1 MRAES
6 LENLAIEQNINK
18 VLREQPNNIEAEQG
32 LLGAILNNNEYLNR
46 VADFLIADYFYLPLH
61 KKIYDNI
68 VKFIEKGMVA
78 NPVTLKNYL
87 EKEEALQELGIKS
100 FDYLVKLAA
109 SATTIVNVE
118 SFARLIYE
126 CAIRRKL
133 ITIGEDIV
141 NDSYSDNSDEDGFKQ
156 IENAEQ
162 KLFNLAIQGQA
173 DSKILTLKD
182 SIKIT
187 LKRLDTALKRGG
199 GVSGVTT
206 GFIEL
211 DNLLGG
217 LQNSDLLILA
227 ARPSMGKT
235 SLAINIAL
243 NAAES
248 FLEENK
254 KTREGKPKSV
264 GIFSLEMSS
273 EQIAMRMLSVK
284 TKINGSKIRLGTI
297 KQEELALLSSETNN
311 LNQLPVFIDDSAA
324 ISISALRTRAR
335 RLKRQHNLGF
345 IVVDY
350 LQLLTGSG
358 PADNRVNEI
367 GQISQGLKAIAKELD
382 VPVLALS
389 QLSRAVESREDKRPQ
404 LSDLR
409 ESGNIEQDADVV
421 MFIYREDYYLERKKP
436 VSDPDKMNEWQLN
449 HDRVYNTAEV
459 IVSKQRNGPIGSK
472 LLYFDSATTAFANL
486 DVSMS
491 LNNPEY

>member
-1 MRAES
+1 MKAES
-6 LENLAIEQNINK
+6 LENIHIEQNITQ
-18 VLREQPNNIEAEQG
+18 VLREQPSNVEAEQG
-32 LLGAILNNNEYLNR
+32 LLGALLNNNEHINK
-46 VADFLIADYFYLPLH
+46 VADFLIADHFYLPLH
-61 KKIYDNI
+61 KKIYENI
-68 VKFIEKGMVA
+68 IKFIEKGLVA
-78 NPVTLKNYL
+78 NPITLKNYL
-87 EKEEALQELGIKS
+87 EKEEALQESGIKS

-141 NDSYSDNSDEDGFKQ
+141 NDSFINNSDEDGFKQ
-156 IENAEQ
+156 IEKAEQ
-162 KLFNLAIQGQA
+162 KLFNLAVQGQS
-173 DSKILTLKD
+173 DSKLLTLKD

-199 GVSGVTT
+199 GLSGVTT

-217 LQNSDLLILA
+217 LQSSDLLILA

-235 SLAINIAL
+235 SLAINMGIH
-243 NAAES
+243 AAES

-254 KTREGKPKSV
+254 KSGEGKPKSV
-264 GIFSLEMSS
+264 AIFSLEMSA
-273 EQIAMRMLSVK
+273 EQVAMRMLSVK

-297 KQEELALLSSETNN
+297 RQEELALLSSETNN
-311 LNQLPVFIDDSAA
+311 LNQLPVFIDDTAA

-335 RLKRQHNLGF
+335 RLKRQHNLGLV
-345 IVVDY
+345 IVDY

-358 PADNRVNEI
+358 SSDNRVHEI
-367 GQISQGLKAIAKELD
+367 GEISQGLKAIAKELD

-421 MFIYREDYYLERKKP
+421 MFIYREEYYLERRKP
-436 VSDPDKMNEWQLN
+436 VSDPDKMNEWQLS
-449 HDRVYNTAEV
+449 HDRVHNTAEV

-472 LLYFDSATTAFANL
+472 LLYFDSSTTAFGNL
-486 DVSMS
+486 DINMDHH
-491 LNNPEY
+491 NPDY